1 MRTGD
6 GISMS
11 NNAVDSVMAA
21 LSAPREETPEEK
33 AYDAAEENAVVIPG
47 GHVEKPSVY
56 PNAVRLYSLTTI
68 AASRRYGGTRTVM
81 ICDSFERAC
90 EALAKG
96 PMFWWEH
103 SYAFAVI
110 EVIYANNPYGGMCDR
125 DQYWF
130 RFNWDKSAP
139 PGEYPDARYEAIEKP
154 THFERFGEFAVG

>member
-47 GHVEKPSVY
+47 GHVEKPNEY
-56 PNAVRLYSLTTI
+56 PDAVRLYSVTTI

-81 ICDSFERAC
+81 ICDSFDRAH
-90 EALAKG
+90 EGLTKG
-96 PMFWWEH
+96 AYFWWEH

-110 EVIYANNPYGGMCDR
+110 EAIYANTPYGGHNPR

-139 PGEYPDARYEAIEKP
+139 PGEYPDGRYEAIEKP
-154 THFERFGEFAVG
+154 AHFEHHGEFAVG